1 MVGGPLVR
9 SGLTLEKG
17 PIWVWSGCGGVC
29 RGGVRAAAAKQL
41 LSMPDLKKKIGF
53 DAAEC
58 RGTPPDANIVER
70 INLNLAALG
79 EPCFGDVG
87 AYPLLQLSD
96 NLVRNF
102 RARNALLKDGLRPP
116 VDKRI
121 EAFLEDYLREV
132 GEGVVRLPGKT
143 FNLLQHG
150 MARALSLPPDADT
163 FKSELIESYRLANGV
178 LHNPVNDRRTTKG
191 VFHVAEGGLPV
202 PEDKKSV
209 PKVAFARLLKAALEP
224 PEALMALPF
233 TSTSREQARV
243 WVSLLLRPVICPEVR
258 GFVEEKTMEIR
269 FFAPGSMACN
279 LDFVESIFGNAG
291 DPFLPEN
298 DAALDVAH
306 WSGHTGCVI
315 LAPHLKALTKR
326 ELGLPP
332 VAEATE
338 RQKRD
343 GMCWEDPAERYNDG
357 GAFKITAR
365 TEAGVVVTLI
375 ADNYFGYCK
384 KEVKTQIGFAANL
397 YGLCEEEHAG
407 GTVAFASYDLGETFS
422 LSPTIEEELRSFA
435 SVVED
440 FGDRMELQPEGYGMD
455 LAHPSVVYVPE
466 DASFSL
472 SEQTIT
478 WTNAAGPQSIKLLA
492 GRIHL
497 LPNGYK
503 VELVKPAEGR
513 RWRLIG
519 SVPEATNCHKPCTV
533 SGGGKSEISKPI
545 ADAII
550 HAPFYI
556 SDLKRDFDAVE
567 EIIGGHYGNRFKEAS
582 RNRDNSRPILGPQR
596 SLGSVIKLLTPSPE
610 YTEAHNAFVRG
621 IPTHIKELVL
631 LVKRFHK
638 PDWGDNWRERF
649 SVDIIN
655 GISGHELKYRDNKV
669 IASYLRVGYD
679 DNGLWRVFS
688 LRKDFF
694 PAAKIQTEDDITAS
708 VVVPWEQIPG
718 QPGRSQG
725 GSSVKIAQNCEFRL
739 FQRPDDAII
748 RGYDRKTEMDMAQA
762 VNFFSNY
769 QPLSRSEVRDM
780 VEDAVRFDAFTDPM
794 KALLTDFAA
803 GGEGDPSYVVAN
815 SNPRM
820 VDGAPT
826 KNPRYLQ
833 NRSTLENP
841 RSVHVA
847 EMGARLKR
855 KLRSEEPVLFPV
867 NALLP
872 GRRNNPPEGAIRS
885 LAVFNPIH
893 YLPLPEAFMEFI
905 SSMTGK
911 SPSTTGAGSEGA
923 LTKAPFNALLPITD
937 LNNALVAAALTELDA
952 FVTAAGYVGP
962 RFRVDH
968 DISLLVPEI
977 WCRMRKFERQPA
989 WLIEQGFLERVPS
1002 MEWEGQALP
1011 VGLLGYR
1018 INQAFVN
1025 YFLGRIFTSP
1035 EVLFSEDMLQPE
1047 KQDLAIFADGLD
1059 NMLVTHQTVA
1069 RNYFADGSIELACP
1083 PLKALLH
1090 IMRDG
1095 HFEGKGID
1103 DPAIRALFEPGQII
1117 ASDWYAARLRC
1128 RADED
1133 AAHWTRLQAYLEAY
1147 DQPFAGLEGLRAY
1160 VRERLQAARGP
1171 GAVEALRGTLGRETA
1186 FRP

>member
-1 MVGGPLVR
+1 MLD
-9 SGLTLEKG
+9 LE
-17 PIWVWSGCGGVC
+17 
-29 RGGVRAAAAKQL
+29 
-41 LSMPDLKKKIGF
+41 KKIGF
-53 DAAEC
+53 DATEC
-58 RGTPPDANIVER
+58 RGTPLPANIVER

-79 EPCFGDVG
+79 EPGFGDP
-87 AYPLLQLSD
+87 ASYPLLQLSD

-102 RARNALLKDGLRPP
+102 RARNALLRDGLRPP
-116 VDKRI
+116 VDRRI
-121 EAFLEDYLREV
+121 EAFLESYLAEV
-132 GEGVVRLPGKT
+132 EAEPVRLPGKT

-150 MARALSLPPDADT
+150 MARALSLAPDADH
-163 FKSELIESYRLANGV
+163 FKSDLIESYRLANGV

-202 PEDKKSV
+202 PEDKKAV
-209 PKVAFARLLKAALEP
+209 PKVAFARLLRAALQP
-224 PEALMALPF
+224 PEELMALPF
-233 TSTSREQARV
+233 TATSPEQAQV
-243 WVSLLLRPVICPEVR
+243 WVSLLLRPVICPEIR
-258 GFVEEKTMEIR
+258 GFIEEKTMEIR

-291 DPFLPEN
+291 DPYLPEN

-315 LAPHLKALTKR
+315 LAPHLKTLTKR

-332 VAEATE
+332 LAEATE
-338 RQKRD
+338 RHKRD
-343 GMCWEDPAERYNDG
+343 GMCWESPDELYNDG

-407 GTVAFASYDLGETFS
+407 GTVAFASYDLGEEFS

-440 FGDRMELQPEGYGMD
+440 FPDRLEVQPEGYAID
-455 LAHPSVVYVPE
+455 RAYSNVLYVPE
-466 DASFSL
+466 DARFSL
-472 SEQTIT
+472 SEQTVS
-478 WTNAAGPQSIKLLA
+478 WRNAAGPQSIKLLA
-492 GRIHL
+492 GRTHL

-567 EIIGGHYGNRFKEAS
+567 EILAGNYGNRFKDAS
-582 RNRDNSRPILGPQR
+582 RNRDDSRPILGHQR
-596 SLGSVIKLLTPSPE
+596 SLGSVIKLLTPGPE

-638 PDWGDNWRERF
+638 PDWGESWRDRF

-655 GISGHELKYRDNKV
+655 GIPGHELKYRDNKV
-669 IASYLRVGYD
+669 ITSYLRVGYD
-679 DNGLWRVFS
+679 DHGLWRVFS

-694 PAAKIQTEDDITAS
+694 PAVKIQTEDDITAS
-708 VVVPWEQIPG
+708 VVVPWEKIPG

-725 GSSVKIAQNCEFRL
+725 GCSVKIAQNCEYRL

-748 RGYDRKTEMDMAQA
+748 RGYDRKTEADMAQP

-769 QPLSRSEVRDM
+769 QPLSREEVRDM
-780 VEDAVRFDAFTDPM
+780 VEDAVRFDAFTEPM
-794 KALLTDFAA
+794 KRLLSDFAA
-803 GGEGDPSYVVAN
+803 GEGSAAFAVAN
-815 SNPRM
+815 SNPRL
-820 VDGAPT
+820 VNGVPT

-833 NRSTLENP
+833 NRSSLENP
-841 RSVHVA
+841 QAVHVA

-855 KLRSEEPVLFPV
+855 KLTSDEPVLFPV
-867 NALLP
+867 NGLLP
-872 GRRNNPPEGAIRS
+872 GRRNNPPEGPIRS

-893 YLPLPEAFMEFI
+893 YLPMPEAFMEFI

-923 LTKAPFNALLPITD
+923 LTKAPFNAVLPIMD
-937 LNNALVAAALTELDA
+937 LNSALVAAALTELDA
-952 FVTAAGYVGP
+952 FVTAAGHVGP
-962 RFRVDH
+962 HFRVDH

-989 WLIEQGFLERVPS
+989 WLIEHGLLERVPAL
-1002 MEWEGQALP
+1002 EWEGKALP

-1035 EVLFSEDMLQPE
+1035 EVLFAEDMLQPE
-1047 KQDLAIFADGLD
+1047 KQDLAVFADGLD
-1059 NMLVTHQTVA
+1059 NMLTTHQVVA

-1095 HFEGKGID
+1095 HYEGKSID
-1103 DPAIRALFEPGQII
+1103 DPAIRQLFEPAHIL
-1117 ASDWYAARLRC
+1117 ASDWYAARLRS
-1128 RADED
+1128 RVDLD
-1133 AAHWTRLQAYLEAY
+1133 VAHWRRLADYLEAY
-1147 DQPFAGLEGLRAY
+1147 DQPFHGLEALRAF
-1160 VRERLQAARGP
+1160 VQERLQAAMAP
-1171 GAVEALRGTLGRETA
+1171 DAVEAFRGTLGRETA
-1186 FRP
+1186 YRP

>member
-1 MVGGPLVR
+1 
-9 SGLTLEKG
+9 
-17 PIWVWSGCGGVC
+17 
-29 RGGVRAAAAKQL
+29 
-41 LSMPDLKKKIGF
+41 MPDLKKKIGF
-53 DAAEC
+53 DAIEC
-58 RGTPPDANIVER
+58 RGTPLPENIVER

-79 EPCFGDVG
+79 EPVYGKKE

-102 RARNALLKDGLRPP
+102 RARNELLKDGLRPP
-116 VDKRI
+116 VDLRI
-121 EAFLEDYLREV
+121 EQFLSDYLGDLEE
-132 GEGVVRLPGKT
+132 GEIRLPGKT

-150 MARALSLPPDADT
+150 MARALSLPPDADH
-163 FKSELIESYRLANGV
+163 FKSHLIESYRLANGV

-202 PEDKKSV
+202 PEDKKRV
-209 PKVAFARLLKAALEP
+209 PKVAFARLLKAAMNPPKELLEL
-224 PEALMALPF
+224 AF
-233 TSTSREQARV
+233 TSTSEEQARV
-243 WVSLLLRPVICPEVR
+243 WVSLLLRPVICPEIE
-258 GFVEEKTMEIR
+258 GFIPEKSMEIR

-279 LDFVESIFGNAG
+279 LDFVESIFGNGG

-298 DAALDVAH
+298 DAALDVEH

-315 LAPHLKALTKR
+315 LAPHLKGLTKR
-326 ELGLPP
+326 ELGLPN

-343 GMCWEDPAERYNDG
+343 GMCWERPDELYNDG

-397 YGLCEEEHAG
+397 FGLCEEEHAG
-407 GTVAFASYDLGETFS
+407 GTVAFASYDLGEEFE
-422 LSPTIEEELRSFA
+422 LSPTIDEEVRTFA
-435 SVVED
+435 SIFED
-440 FGDRMELQPEGYGMD
+440 YGERMSIQPEGYAVD
-455 LAHPSVVYVPE
+455 KAFPSLVYVPE
-466 DASFSL
+466 TARFSL
-472 SEQTIT
+472 SEQTIS
-478 WTNAAGPQSIKLLA
+478 WENADGEQSIKLLA
-492 GRIHL
+492 ERIYM

-519 SVPEATNCHKPCTV
+519 TVPEATNCHKPCTV
-533 SGGGKSEISKPI
+533 SGGGKSEISKSI

-550 HAPFYI
+550 HAPFYV
-556 SDLKRDFDAVE
+556 SNLKKDFDAVE
-567 EIIGGHYGNRFKEAS
+567 RILAGNYGSRFKDAS

-610 YTEAHNAFVRG
+610 YTEAHNAYVRA

-631 LVKRFHK
+631 LIKRFHK
-638 PDWGDNWRERF
+638 PDWGENWRERF

-655 GISGHELKYRDNKV
+655 GIPGHELKYRDNKV

-679 DNGLWRVFS
+679 DHGSWRVFS

-694 PAAKIQTEDDITAS
+694 PASKIQTEDDISAS
-708 VVVPWEQIPG
+708 VVVPWERIPG

-725 GSSVKIAQNCEFRL
+725 GRSAKLVQNCEFRL

-748 RGYDRKTEMDMAQA
+748 RGYDRKTEADMAQP

-769 QPLSRSEVRDM
+769 HPLSREEVKSM
-780 VEDAVRFDAFTDPM
+780 VDDAVRFDAFTEPM
-794 KALLTDFAA
+794 KSLLSDFAKA
-803 GGEGDPSYVVAN
+803 EDGPGFVVAN
-815 SNPRM
+815 SNPRI
-820 VDGAPT
+820 VNGTPT

-841 RSVHVA
+841 RSVYVA

-855 KLRSEEPVLFPV
+855 KLSTEAPILFPV
-867 NALLP
+867 NGLLP
-872 GRRNNPPEGAIRS
+872 GRRNNPPEGPIRS

-893 YLPLPEAFMEFI
+893 YLPLPEVLMEFI

-937 LNNALVAAALTELDA
+937 LNNALVAAALTETDA

-977 WCRMRKFERQPA
+977 WCRMRKFERQPS
-989 WLIEQGFLERVPS
+989 WLIEHGFLEKVPA
-1002 MEWEGQALP
+1002 MEVAGKP
-1011 VGLLGYR
+1011 VPTELLGYR

-1035 EVLFSEDMLQPE
+1035 EVLFTEAMLKPE
-1047 KQDLAIFADGLD
+1047 EQDQAVFADGLD
-1059 NMLVTHQTVA
+1059 NMMTTHRGVA
-1069 RNYFADGSIELACP
+1069 QNYFADGSIELACP
-1083 PLKALLH
+1083 PLRALLH

-1095 HFEGKGID
+1095 HYEGHALD
-1103 DPAIRALFEPGQII
+1103 SAEIRKLFEPQTIL
-1117 ASDWYAARLRC
+1117 ASDWYRARLESKQGQ
-1128 RADED
+1128 DV
-1133 AAHWTRLQAYLEAY
+1133 AHWKRLADYLNSYE
-1147 DQPFAGLEGLRAY
+1147 PGLNGLEGLRSY
-1160 VRERLQAARGP
+1160 
-1171 GAVEALRGTLGRETA
+1171 VEAQLAGAEDSEYLTRLEGSLGREVS

>member
-1 MVGGPLVR
+1 
-9 SGLTLEKG
+9 
-17 PIWVWSGCGGVC
+17 
-29 RGGVRAAAAKQL
+29 
-41 LSMPDLKKKIGF
+41 MPDLRKKIGF
-53 DAAEC
+53 DAVEC
-58 RGTPPDANIVER
+58 RGAPLPANIVER

-79 EPCFGDVG
+79 EPVFGSAED
-87 AYPLLQLSD
+87 YPVLQLSD

-102 RARNALLKDGLRPP
+102 RARNQLLKDGLRPP
-116 VDKRI
+116 VDLRI
-121 EAFLEDYLREV
+121 EQFLKDYLRDLSE
-132 GEGVVRLPGKT
+132 EPVVRLPGKT
-143 FNLLQHG
+143 LNLLQHG

-163 FKSELIESYRLANGV
+163 FKSDLIESYRLANGV

-209 PKVAFARLLKAALEP
+209 PKLAFARLLKAAMEP
-224 PEALMALPF
+224 PEDLMALPF
-233 TSTSREQARV
+233 TSTSAQQAKV
-243 WVSLLLRPVICPEVR
+243 WVSLLLRPVICPEIR
-258 GFVEEKTMEIR
+258 GFIEEKSMEIR

-279 LDFVESIFGNAG
+279 LDFVESIFGNGG

-306 WSGHTGCVI
+306 WSGHSGCVI
-315 LAPHLKALTKR
+315 LAPHLKTLKKSD
-326 ELGLPP
+326 LGLPHISD
-332 VAEATE
+332 ATD

-343 GMCWEDPAERYNDG
+343 GMCWESPDELYNDG

-397 YGLCEEEHAG
+397 YGLCEEEHTG
-407 GTVAFASYDLGETFS
+407 GTVAFASYDLGEEFA
-422 LSPTIEEELRSFA
+422 LSPNIDEEVRSLA
-435 SVVED
+435 SILED
-440 FGDRMELQPEGYGMD
+440 YGDQMELASEGYAVD
-455 LAHPSVVYVPE
+455 KQFPSIVYVPE
-466 DASFSL
+466 DARFSL
-472 SEQTIT
+472 SEQTIS
-478 WTNAAGPQSIKLLA
+478 WTTSAGEQSIKLLA
-492 GRIHL
+492 ERIYI

-533 SGGGKSEISKPI
+533 SGGGKSEISKSI

-550 HAPFYI
+550 HAPFYVAN
-556 SDLKRDFDAVE
+556 LKKDFDAVE
-567 EIIGGHYGNRFKEAS
+567 RILAGNYGNRFKDPA
-582 RNRDNSRPILGPQR
+582 RNRENSRPILGSQR
-596 SLGSVIKLLTPSPE
+596 SLGSVIKLLTPGPE
-610 YTEAHNAFVRG
+610 YTEVHNSFVRA

-631 LVKRFHK
+631 LIKRFHK

-655 GISGHELKYRDNKV
+655 GIPGHELKYRDNKV

-679 DNGLWRVFS
+679 DNGSWRVFS

-694 PAAKIQTEDDITAS
+694 PAMKIQTEDDISAS

-718 QPGRSQG
+718 EPGRSQG
-725 GSSVKIAQNCEFRL
+725 GRSVKIVQNCEYRL

-748 RGYDRKTEMDMAQA
+748 RGYDRKTEADMSQA

-769 QPLSRSEVRDM
+769 HPLTREDVQAM
-780 VEDAVRFDAFTDPM
+780 VDDAVRFDAFTPPM
-794 KALLTDFAA
+794 KALLADFAA
-803 GGEGDPSYVVAN
+803 GKGGGPDYVVAN
-815 SNPRM
+815 SNPRL
-820 VDGAPT
+820 VNGVPT

-841 RSVHVA
+841 RSVYVA

-855 KLRSEEPVLFPV
+855 KLQPEQAVLFPV
-867 NALLP
+867 NGLLP
-872 GRRNNPPEGAIRS
+872 GRRNNPPEGPIRS

-937 LNNALVAAALTELDA
+937 LNNALVAAALTEMDA

-962 RFRVDH
+962 LFRVDH

-977 WCRMRKFERQPA
+977 WCRMRKFERQPE
-989 WLIEQGFLERVPS
+989 WLIEQGFLEKVPA
-1002 MEWEGQALP
+1002 MEFEGKP
-1011 VGLLGYR
+1011 VPTGLLGYR

-1035 EVLFSEDMLQPE
+1035 EVLFTEAMLRPE
-1047 KQDLAIFADGLD
+1047 QQDLAVFADGLD
-1059 NMLVTHQTVA
+1059 NMLTTHRGVA
-1069 RNYFADGSIELACP
+1069 QNYFADGSIEMACP

-1095 HFEGKGID
+1095 HFEGQSIE
-1103 DPAIRALFEPGQII
+1103 DPAVRDLFDPKQIVG
-1117 ASDWYAARLRC
+1117 SDWYRERLLSRQHQ
-1128 RADED
+1128 DV
-1133 AAHWTRLQAYLEAY
+1133 AHWQRLADYLQAY
-1147 DQPFAGLEGLRAY
+1147 DQSFAGLDALKGFVA
-1160 VRERLQAARGP
+1160 ERLAKASDPNYPAAL
-1171 GAVEALRGTLGRETA
+1171 EGTLGRDSG